1 MGRLHK
7 AGDTA
12 EMTDFGATRA
22 MFRIPEGLVY
32 LDGNSLGPLP
42 AAAPARMAQ
51 VMEAEWGGMLI
62 AGWNRGGPGSEGW
75 MAWPRRMGDRV
86 GRLIGAE
93 PGHVVMGD
101 TLSIKVYQAM
111 AAALALRPERRV
123 ILSDSGNFPSDLYM
137 AEGLIAT
144 LGQGHRLR
152 LVAPEAVEAAIDDDV
167 AVVLLT
173 EVDYRTGRRHDMAA
187 ITARAHAAG
196 ALAVWD
202 LAHSAGALP
211 VDLAAAGADFATG
224 CTYKYL
230 NGGPGAPAF
239 IYVAPRHAEAAPAAL
254 SGWLGHAAPFAFE
267 TGYRPGS
274 GIERMRVG
282 TPPVLA
288 MAALDA
294 AMDIWDGVDMAA
306 LRARS
311 LALSDRFIA
320 GVEARCPAL
329 RLATPR
335 DHDRRGSQV
344 SFRFEQGYAAMQAL
358 IAQGVV
364 GDFRAPDIMRFG
376 ITPLY
381 LGEAEIDRAVEIL
394 AQVIDGRLWDRP
406 GFTTRSAVT

>member
-1 MGRLHK
+1 
-7 AGDTA
+7 
-12 EMTDFGATRA
+12 
-22 MFRIPEGLVY
+22 
-32 LDGNSLGPLP
+32 
-42 AAAPARMAQ
+42 
-51 VMEAEWGGMLI
+51 
-62 AGWNRGGPGSEGW
+62 
-75 MAWPRRMGDRV
+75 
-86 GRLIGAE
+86 
-93 PGHVVMGD
+93 
-101 TLSIKVYQAM
+101 
-111 AAALALRPERRV
+111 
-123 ILSDSGNFPSDLYM
+123 
-137 AEGLIAT
+137 
-144 LGQGHRLR
+144 
-152 LVAPEAVEAAIDDDV
+152 
-167 AVVLLT
+167 VVLLT

-196 ALAVWD
+196 ALTVWD

-267 TGYRPGS
+267 TGYRPGA

-306 LRARS
+306 LSARS